1 MDQLSHLR
9 SAKSIR
15 ASLSELP
22 TTLNA
27 TYKNI
32 LKRVQQQDVDL
43 LRKALFWTAF
53 SVLPLKIDELQD
65 ALAIEVGMLTLAEV
79 EDSRLLDAS
88 DILSLSNGLFTV
100 SDTGHVK
107 LAHLSVLDY
116 LLSADIKDDPE
127 VCGFSIDPKDAR
139 REMAASCL
147 TYLCLQNLGTGPV
160 ESQDEW
166 KERVASQPLLR
177 HAATGWTYYLREAK
191 PDPELNWQVTSFFSA
206 DSRPTFMS
214 WIQILNSRW
223 IFKATE
229 YPRHATPL
237 YYASSFGLVE
247 VVEQLVQDGAI
258 LDSPGSRFGGTALHG
273 ATLREHTAVMRLL
286 LEAGANPSQT
296 DFNQVAPLHT
306 AARIGNAEVLNLLL
320 EFGAAKDTP
329 DSLGETPCNW
339 AVQSGKEA
347 SLRLLL
353 GKKYGYSQDLPSTP
367 GSPIYER
374 PVASFPALAVAQGL
388 GFPTCNSNATRPTG
402 AGLVSFD

>member
-15 ASLSELP
+15 VSLSELP

-32 LKRVQQQDVDL
+32 LKRVQPQDVDL

-79 EDSRLLDAS
+79 EDSRVLDAS
-88 DILSLSNGLFTV
+88 DILSLSN
-100 SDTGHVK
+100 VK

-127 VCGFSIDPKDAR
+127 VCGFSINPKDAR

-160 ESQDEW
+160 EIQDEW
-166 KERVASQPLLR
+166 EERLASQPLLR

-191 PDPELNWQVTSFFSA
+191 PDPELNRQVTSFFSA
-206 DSRPTFMS
+206 ESRPTFMS

-237 YYASSFGLVE
+237 YYASSFDLVE

-273 ATLREHTAVMRLL
+273 ATLREHTGVMRLL
-286 LEAGANPSQT
+286 LEAGAKPSQT

-339 AVQSGKEA
+339 AAQSGKEA

-353 GKKYGYSQDLPSTP
+353 RKKCGYSQDLPSTS

-374 PVASFPALAVAQGL
+374 PVASFPALAVGQGL
-388 GFPTCNSNATRPTG
+388 GFPTCNSIATRPTG
-402 AGLVSFD
+402 ADLVSFD